1 MSVQGEQICQE
12 GTGRVLGMVL
22 GYTVL
27 RLPAYSMEGGWLLL
41 TSISK
46 RKKKKKGRETLIS
59 NAVRSKRKHPAAPR
73 RASPGSRLFLQLL
86 ALPLSC
92 RRLSQG
98 HWSTHGPSAFTL
110 PSPCLPTAEWHGRT
124 LICSSDSTAYASG
137 KWLQLTAWSNGY
149 MEIHSLS
156 GCP

>member
-1 MSVQGEQICQE
+1 
-12 GTGRVLGMVL
+12 MV
-22 GYTVL
+22 T
-27 RLPAYSMEGGWLLL
+27 PNINQQKEE
-41 TSISK
+41 
-46 RKKKKKGRETLIS
+46 KKKRRETLIS

-73 RASPGSRLFLQLL
+73 RASPGSRLFLQLS

-98 HWSTHGPSAFTL
+98 HWSTHCPSAFTL

-137 KWLQLTAWSNGY
+137 KWLQLTAWSNSY
-149 MEIHSLS
+149 KEIHSLS